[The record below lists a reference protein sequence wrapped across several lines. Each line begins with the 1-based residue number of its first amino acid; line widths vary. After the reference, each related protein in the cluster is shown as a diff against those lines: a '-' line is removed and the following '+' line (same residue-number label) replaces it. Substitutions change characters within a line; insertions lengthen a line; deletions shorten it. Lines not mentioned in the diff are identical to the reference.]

1 MIKMKAD
8 ALCADRKGSVLVWAV
23 VDLLLLSILIGA
35 VLTLSM
41 AYFIR
46 SVNNNSAKQ
55 AYYTARSA
63 VDSIAGIF
71 CDTASSQ
78 NRETLLSKLTAD
90 GNNIN
95 LSNLKFDANP
105 GMGSCSA
112 VIKRETYN
120 GSDTLLITATAV
132 VGKQTKSVSLRLQN
146 HTNGQS
152 SFFDQLVIGT
162 STGSGSSGATNYG
175 FQTDPHT
182 DLYIG
187 SDLSKFEIN
196 IIKNGNSPQLLGNVY
211 SQSPFYIKSDY
222 YANTH
227 VHGNI
232 ISDQLIAL
240 SDNVTVGP
248 YPGCCSGTQEES
260 EVYTTSA
267 FTAIDA
273 AKIYSKVTAQSVTLS
288 DEVSAFNDISAD
300 TITLQDNVTV
310 TGNITANQLIMSNQ
324 AKVSGNVT
332 AGSLILQNN
341 ALITGNVSAVNITIN
356 KGGKIDGTVTAKSV
370 VSSGNWQ
377 NPMITG
383 DLIVENSVLSNIKVG
398 GNITVGV
405 AYTGSGTPFSPL
417 ASKVPPAPGDPV
429 LPSPSDHPAV
439 VYSNP
444 NQTLGNTD
452 RSDSYYTVSGSL
464 NVTTMNTEG
473 QGNIY
478 IFVMSG
484 ATFTLNDMTPENK
497 TNPHVF
503 IIVENG
509 GTFKR
514 TNIEAEEWMDKSMYK
529 DFYGYICGKSGSNV
543 YIGRGTH
550 VYGGISA
557 KNAAYGIDVAVN
569 YIPTNALAG
578 SSGAGGSSGTS
589 GTGGGTSQTSTW
601 SALQYEPY

>member
-8 ALCADRKGSVLVWAV
+8 AFCASRKGSVLVWAV
-23 VDLLLLSILIGA
+23 VDLLLLSILIGS

-41 AYFIR
+41 AYYIR
-46 SVNNNSAKQ
+46 SVNNNNAKQ

-71 CDTASSQ
+71 CDATSGQ
-78 NRETLLSKLTAD
+78 NRETLLSKLTAE
-90 GNNIN
+90 GSNIN
-95 LSNLKFDANP
+95 LSDLKFNANP

-112 VIKRETYN
+112 VIKRESYN

-146 HTNGQS
+146 HTSEQS
-152 SFFDQLVIGT
+152 SPFDQLVIGT
-162 STGSGSSGATNYG
+162 STGSGSSGVTNYG
-175 FQTDPHT
+175 FQTDSRT

-187 SDLSKFEIN
+187 SDLSEFDIN
-196 IIKNGNSPQLLGNVY
+196 ITANGNSPQLLGNVY
-211 SQSPFYIKSDY
+211 SKSPFYIKSDY

-232 ISDQLIAL
+232 ISDQLVSL

-248 YPGCCSGTQEES
+248 YPGCCAGTQKES
-260 EVYTTSA
+260 EVYTTSV

-273 AKIYSKVTAQSVTLS
+273 AKIYSKVTAQSVALS
-288 DEVSAFNDISAD
+288 DEVSAYNDISAD
-300 TITLQDNVTV
+300 TITIQDNVTV
-310 TGNITANQLIMSNQ
+310 TGNITANRLVMSNQ
-324 AKVSGNVT
+324 AKVMGNVT
-332 AGSLILQNN
+332 AGNLVLQNN
-341 ALITGNVSAVNITIN
+341 ALITGNVNAVNITIN

-370 VSSGNWQ
+370 ASSGNWQ

-383 DLIVENSVLSNIKVG
+383 DLTIESSVSSNIRVG
-398 GNITVGV
+398 GKITAGV
-405 AYTGSGTPFSPL
+405 PYTWSGTPFTPL
-417 ASKVPPAPGDPV
+417 VSKVPPAPGDPV
-429 LPSPSDHPAV
+429 LPSPSDHPATA
-439 VYSNP
+439 YSNP
-444 NQTLGNTD
+444 DQMLGNTD
-452 RSDSYYTVSGSL
+452 GSDSYYTVNGNL
-464 NVTTMNTEG
+464 NVTTMKTQG

-503 IIVENG
+503 IIVESG

-529 DFYGYICGKSGSNV
+529 DFYGYICGKSGSTI

-550 VYGGISA
+550 IYGGISA
-557 KNAAYGIDVAVN
+557 KSAAYGIDVAVN
-569 YIPTNALAG
+569 YIPTNVLAG
-578 SSGAGGSSGTS
+578 SSTGGSSGTS
-589 GTGGGTSQTSTW
+589 GTGGGTVQTSAW
-601 SALQYEPY
+601 SALQYEP